1 MRNLAAIVCALI
13 LFTTHHAHATLLA
26 PADLSELV
34 KSARSIVHGRIVAVR
49 ARATDDRIRIETLV
63 TLSVATY
70 LKGDVGPEVT
80 FVVPGGTLGR
90 YRSVIIGAPRF
101 VEREEVVLF
110 LGAQGAS
117 MPYVLRLG
125 QGVFRV
131 AIDKNTGE
139 RLVTPSPTS
148 TPSQGW
154 QPIVRG
160 MAANRL
166 MTLSEFGMRVRAL
179 LDSGR

>member
-1 MRNLAAIVCALI
+1 
-13 LFTTHHAHATLLA
+13 
-26 PADLSELV
+26 
-34 KSARSIVHGRIVAVR
+34 VHGQIVAVR
-49 ARATDDRIRIETLV
+49 ARATDDRVRIETLV
-63 TLSVATY
+63 TLRVATQ
-70 LKGDVGPEVT
+70 LKGEVGPEVT

-90 YRSVIIGAPRF
+90 YRSFIVGAPRF

-131 AIDKNTGE
+131 TRDSHTGQ
-139 RLVTPSPTS
+139 RLVAPWPTL
-148 TPSQGW
+148 TRSQEW

-160 MAANRL
+160 LAANRQ
-166 MTLSEFGMRVRAL
+166 MTLAEFGTRVREL
-179 LDSGR
+179 LERGR